1 MPKIAVLDDYLDSAR
16 HFADWSSL
24 PADCELTVFCDHL
37 HEDDQIVERLRPFD
51 IVCPMR
57 ERTPF
62 PKELLAR
69 LPNLKLLATT
79 SKRNHAIDLVA
90 AAELGITVC
99 GTGLPDTGD
108 GTAELTWG
116 LILGFA
122 RQIPGEDRTIKS
134 GGWQYAVGRT
144 VKGLTL
150 GVVGLGRLGRPVACI
165 GAAFG
170 MRVIAWSPNLTAERA
185 GPDAEAVS
193 RERLFC
199 ESDFI
204 TIHMALSGSSR
215 GLIGAADIGRM
226 KPDAVL
232 VNTSRGPL
240 VEEAAL
246 VDALKQGTI
255 GGAALDVYDVEPLPS
270 DHPFRTLSNTVL
282 TGHVGY
288 QTQTTYRIFFKDT
301 VDNINKFLRGEATG
315 RRLNPAA
322 ARDDTKPLFL
332 DD

>member
-16 HFADWSSL
+16 QFADWSSL
-24 PADCELTVFCDHL
+24 PTDCELTVFRDHL

-62 PKELLAR
+62 PKGLLVR
-69 LPNLKLLATT
+69 LPKLKLLATT

-90 AAELGITVC
+90 AAKLGITVC

-122 RQIPGEDRTIKS
+122 RQIPSEDRTIKA
-134 GGWQYAVGRT
+134 GGWQSTVGRT

-150 GVVGLGRLGRPVACI
+150 GVVGLGRLGRPVARI

-170 MRVIAWSPNLTAERA
+170 MRVIAWSPNLTAARA
-185 GPDAEAVS
+185 GTDAEAVS
-193 RERLFC
+193 RERLFTQ
-199 ESDFI
+199 SDFV
-204 TIHMALSGSSR
+204 TIHMALSEASR
-215 GLIGAADIGRM
+215 GLIGGQDIGRM
-226 KPDAVL
+226 QPDAVL

-246 VDALKQGTI
+246 VEALEKGTI
-255 GGAALDVYDVEPLPS
+255 AGAALDVFDVEPLPL
-270 DHPFRTLSNTVL
+270 DHPFRTLPNTVL

-288 QTQTTYRIFFKDT
+288 QTQATYRIFFEDT
-301 VDNINKFLRGEATG
+301 VDNINKFLRGEPTG

-322 ARDDTKPLFL
+322 AQDDTKPLFL